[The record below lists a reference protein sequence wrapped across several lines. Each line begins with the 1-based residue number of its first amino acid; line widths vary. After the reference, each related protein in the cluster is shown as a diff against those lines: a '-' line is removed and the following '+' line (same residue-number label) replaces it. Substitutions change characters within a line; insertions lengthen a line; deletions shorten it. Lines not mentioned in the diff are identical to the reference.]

1 MAAKIENSDLF
12 DNEASGE
19 EGENQSEPAQEESL
33 DHDVKSRVT
42 NSRRRPQPQRR
53 RHSYY
58 SSGSSA
64 SETEYSSEERDVVK
78 VKQRKKPKRRGSD
91 AESTDGNEECW
102 SRGRRSCRNRKPINY
117 QCQEFDEL
125 ITEAIEGDVKSPE
138 SNRETY
144 FVCYLF
150 FRVLCVRA

>member
-1 MAAKIENSDLF
+1 LAAKIENSDLF

-19 EGENQSEPAQEESL
+19 EGEEEQCEPDPEESP
-33 DHDVKSRVT
+33 DKQVKSRVT

-58 SSGSSA
+58 SSGSS
-64 SETEYSSEERDVVK
+64 SETEYSSEEREVIQ
-78 VKQRKKPKRRGSD
+78 VKQRKKPKRQVSD
-91 AESTDGNEECW
+91 AESTDGSEKCW

-125 ITEAIEGDVKSPE
+125 ITEAIEDDVKSPE
-138 SNRETY
+138 RNRKTL
-144 FVCYLF
+144 FV
-150 FRVLCVRA
+150 